1 MHGTYDGSTQLAS
14 IIELIDNV
22 ATYKYQCKL
31 MMDKTNGAIYLRGS
45 WNSLIDGDLFGELLM
60 TLEADVL
67 FNSMSGIWVGEAQPA
82 EELADF
88 FIPINPIRWC
98 ATLFRKDNDTW
109 QMFGSGYFND
119 STDIPNQSILFFSIN
134 GTGTL
139 DDMKIIK
146 KYLNMDHS
154 VEYRGKLIEYDNGSY
169 SYVGH
174 WSNVVAG
181 SYGSFLAA
189 QYCLNPMI
197 SYRLD
202 ICLCEICTNI
212 LHTGDNRWFCSQC
225 HLTTCPGCNHHKLAI
240 DHPHKLMPHIL
251 PTQQIAQGKSC
262 RELITSAFHTFQSL
276 PLIVFRSTESKELV
290 WFTYG
295 EMSMKCNALVKYWK
309 SFVINADDQ
318 VRSFILIMADTSP
331 AYIACLL
338 AGLMCQAVL
347 VPIHGALKIDA
358 LTHLLSTIDPSIV
371 VVGEPY
377 LNKLLSVLSENSSR
391 LLMTISQNE
400 EQFQRVESIN
410 ERSISL
416 TTVIEKGN
424 KIPNEYHSHS
434 SLSRNTMSAILS
446 TSGSTG
452 FPKGA
457 IFTEDLLV
465 PNDTFTIISPFI
477 RIDYQPFDPVLVLSL
492 MSTIRYGSCRG
503 LTNLKD
509 MWNDIKDIRPT
520 SLGLSPAIWT
530 VLYKTYMT
538 KLAGLSTEEQR
549 QNVAKEMREIL
560 GGRVIV
566 GTTGGGSISASVLSF
581 VRDILK
587 INVADMYGCRECGM
601 ISRNGIIY
609 PDVEVKLLAV
619 PDMKL
624 DGIEEGEVCV
634 HSPRMITGYW
644 GIEKHPSFIKIDGKA
659 YYKTGDIGQV
669 HQRTLKLLDRS
680 GTIIKNSLGEWISPV
695 KIENILEQLPEISLA
710 FILGDA
716 SYSYLSVI
724 VCPSQSGSTL
734 NEMEM
739 LQLIRFY
746 GVHCGLHGSEIPQSI
761 YIERDIIWNETNS
774 LMKEK
779 KCRSALLK
787 HYTEVKMHLFNQELI
802 SDNKTNID
810 LSPEF
815 VAILENVLS
824 RSLNGQI
831 SGANT
836 FSEIGGNSFAV
847 NLLCKIFNEHGIFLD
862 PSIAYSHQLNH
873 LDEILSKKRIVYHQI
888 NNDIDWKKEYKLPE
902 DMIKLISKS
911 ISSRKKNILVTG
923 STGFLGPLLVYEIA
937 ERTDHDVLIYCL
949 IRATNAEHAQ
959 QRLKQDFDKCNRSSS
974 IDWTRIRCIV
984 GDVSKKNLG
993 LTFDLY
999 NELVEQIGIIYH
1011 NATVVHMRMPY
1022 KTLKQWNVEGT
1033 LNCLKLALTSYA
1045 RFIYTSSTAA
1055 LPPLGGSTEDFDG
1068 WIKLTPNE
1076 INLKDGYGQTKAVVE
1091 RLLFAASR
1099 LGADI
1104 VVIRP
1109 CTISA
1114 DTQTGYSNLSDFIN
1128 LVLLAELEMGT
1139 IVENANMLLHF
1150 IPVDYCAKAMV
1161 ALAMH
1166 PGSGGKCFNFYGNEL
1181 NITVLH
1187 QLLVDR
1193 FPNVIQKKILQ
1204 DSWKE
1209 FVLNNLC
1216 ENSRTWSLREN
1227 IASMVFIGEDRR
1239 PRKLSIQTDMTQEFL
1254 KNECGLEPFMMTK
1267 ENLINLLLTK
1277 AGIEEELNGCEQS
1290 IITCKEAL
1298 RIWKNEYEPLL
1309 TNNPN
1314 YLLDTSHSRFGK
1326 YLSGGNRP
1334 SNRSQNPSINFET
1347 DGEQTLNSQQGTLKV
1362 EDGIKN
1368 LFLFGFRPFSSLCN
1382 DENSIRNNRSSTQ
1395 FFSIQPIYFSLIQ
1408 IFEHLV
1414 RYYIK
1419 LDKIDEGERCLK
1431 EISSLSP
1438 LCHQMFYMRGLIND
1452 ARGQLKLAK
1461 LNYNDA
1467 LAINPYHFPT
1477 LIQLTKLL
1485 IQIGNYSLAEKYA
1498 RDAISIQPSNYQP
1511 WYLLSL
1517 SMEARGEYEQSVDV
1531 GATAVHLEGDSPIVS
1546 YHSIIRV
1553 L

>member
-581 VRDILK
+581 VQDILK

-1239 PRKLSIQTDMTQEFL
+1239 PRKLSIQTDMTREFL

-1267 ENLINLLLTK
+1267 ENLIK
-1277 AGIEEELNGCEQS
+1277 S
-1290 IITCKEAL
+1290 IDYMI
-1298 RIWKNEYEPLL
+1298 
-1309 TNNPN
+1309 
-1314 YLLDTSHSRFGK
+1314 
-1326 YLSGGNRP
+1326 
-1334 SNRSQNPSINFET
+1334 
-1347 DGEQTLNSQQGTLKV
+1347 QQG
-1362 EDGIKN
+1362 
-1368 LFLFGFRPFSSLCN
+1368 FLIPR
-1382 DENSIRNNRSSTQ
+1382 I
-1395 FFSIQPIYFSLIQ
+1395 
-1408 IFEHLV
+1408 
-1414 RYYIK
+1414 
-1419 LDKIDEGERCLK
+1419 
-1431 EISSLSP
+1431 
-1438 LCHQMFYMRGLIND
+1438 
-1452 ARGQLKLAK
+1452 
-1461 LNYNDA
+1461 
-1467 LAINPYHFPT
+1467 
-1477 LIQLTKLL
+1477 
-1485 IQIGNYSLAEKYA
+1485 
-1498 RDAISIQPSNYQP
+1498 
-1511 WYLLSL
+1511 
-1517 SMEARGEYEQSVDV
+1517 
-1531 GATAVHLEGDSPIVS
+1531 
-1546 YHSIIRV
+1546 
-1553 L
+1553 